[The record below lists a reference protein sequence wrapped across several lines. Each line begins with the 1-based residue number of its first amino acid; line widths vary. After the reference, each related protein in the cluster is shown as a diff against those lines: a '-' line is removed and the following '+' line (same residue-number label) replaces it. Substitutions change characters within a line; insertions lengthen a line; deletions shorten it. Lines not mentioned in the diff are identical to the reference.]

1 MNKKFFKKFLPK
13 KLLPRLL
20 LIFLIPLIIIQCSVI
35 FFFYDRHW
43 DKIVNRFSNIASNK
57 INLIINTYKKTNF
70 DNAKNIATTLNMS
83 LTYENSLDR
92 SLSKKSSLEKKIYD
106 TIKSRVNKNIEMN
119 FKKNFVSIFIFTN
132 DGILKMDL
140 PRKYLLSETP
150 TIYILWIISTSLV
163 LSLIAFLFLRIQ
175 IRAIYRLAKS
185 AEEFGKGKKIANFK
199 PEGALEIR
207 AAGSAFMKM
216 RRRINN
222 YIDQKT
228 SFLAGISHDLGTLV
242 TRIKLRLELL
252 EDKKGIIDI
261 KKDIDIMQVFLKE
274 YLEYSKQINVSRF
287 TKINLLQT
295 INQVIELSKLKK
307 KKINIKCSKNLFIK
321 TDKNSLF
328 RIIFNL
334 FENAA
339 RYGTIIQ
346 ITAKRNQDSLI
357 IEIEDNGP
365 GIENQ
370 YRKKI
375 FNPFYKIDNSR
386 NLNKSGSGLGLSI
399 ARELSKKIKAKIKYK
414 TSQKLKGSLFLI
426 TIPIE

>member
-70 DNAKNIATTLNMS
+70 DNAKNIATTLNIS
-83 LTYENSLDR
+83 LTYENSLDK
-92 SLSKKSSLEKKIYD
+92 SLSKKSILEKKIYD

-307 KKINIKCSKNLFIK
+307 KKLILNAQKIYLLKQIKIHYL
-321 TDKNSLF
+321 
-328 RIIFNL
+328 
-334 FENAA
+334 E
-339 RYGTIIQ
+339 
-346 ITAKRNQDSLI
+346 
-357 IEIEDNGP
+357 
-365 GIENQ
+365 
-370 YRKKI
+370 
-375 FNPFYKIDNSR
+375 
-386 NLNKSGSGLGLSI
+386 
-399 ARELSKKIKAKIKYK
+399 
-414 TSQKLKGSLFLI
+414 
-426 TIPIE
+426 

>member
-1 MNKKFFKKFLPK
+1 
-13 KLLPRLL
+13 
-20 LIFLIPLIIIQCSVI
+20 
-35 FFFYDRHW
+35 
-43 DKIVNRFSNIASNK
+43 
-57 INLIINTYKKTNF
+57 
-70 DNAKNIATTLNMS
+70 
-83 LTYENSLDR
+83 
-92 SLSKKSSLEKKIYD
+92 
-106 TIKSRVNKNIEMN
+106 MN

-307 KKINIKCSKNLFIK
+307 KKLILNAQKIYLLKQIKIHYL
-321 TDKNSLF
+321 
-328 RIIFNL
+328 
-334 FENAA
+334 E
-339 RYGTIIQ
+339 
-346 ITAKRNQDSLI
+346 
-357 IEIEDNGP
+357 
-365 GIENQ
+365 
-370 YRKKI
+370 
-375 FNPFYKIDNSR
+375 
-386 NLNKSGSGLGLSI
+386 
-399 ARELSKKIKAKIKYK
+399 
-414 TSQKLKGSLFLI
+414 
-426 TIPIE
+426 